1 MNTFYTIVGVIAV
14 AIIVIGLPTLLL
26 FGPPNPP

>member
-14 AIIVIGLPTLLL
+14 AIIVIGLPTMLIL
-26 FGPPNPP
+26 GPGL